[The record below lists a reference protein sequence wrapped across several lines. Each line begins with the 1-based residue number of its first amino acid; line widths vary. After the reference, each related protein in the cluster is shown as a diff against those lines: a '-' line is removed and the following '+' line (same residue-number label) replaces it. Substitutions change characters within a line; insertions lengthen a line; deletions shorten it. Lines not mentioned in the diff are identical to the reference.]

1 MSLKRKK
8 IDGVISDVRNMVVVN
23 KPEKNNSNFDVE
35 IDHWVV

>member
-23 KPEKNNSNFDVE
+23 KPEKKITV
-35 IDHWVV
+35 ILM